1 MENGENIFKE
11 SLLVKR
17 LNRTELDPELRE
29 KPRSEFVIQIL
40 YKQGHFQHF
49 YSCRLSMCRDRDIVT
64 CKSEK
69 QDVLHHMEGFQ
80 SFPRAICPGCFSYLF
95 LGFLMLKIQL
105 KELKNKPKN
114 TSSFR

>member
-1 MENGENIFKE
+1 MNLSFSSFINKDTSSTSI
-11 SLLVKR
+11 LVVF
-17 LNRTELDPELRE
+17 LCVVIGILSHANQ
-29 KPRSEFVIQIL
+29 RS
-40 YKQGHFQHF
+40 
-49 YSCRLSMCRDRDIVT
+49 
-64 CKSEK
+64 

-80 SFPRAICPGCFSYLF
+80 SFPRVICPGCFSYLF